1 MKWKRGVGK
10 ARGPDVNI
18 TKNTTAV
25 GTSEYLCWQTEHG
38 ARDLMDKS
46 TKLPSDD

>member
-1 MKWKRGVGK
+1 MGE

-18 TKNTTAV
+18 TENTTAV

-38 ARDLMDKS
+38 ARDLLDKN